1 MKKIQLFSIFI
12 FIILIQGCLD
22 KNNAPIL
29 SIPNYEIFEN
39 SELKIDLIDFQSDID
54 NDISGFELV
63 LGEGNIENNIYT
75 FISDYNSQGTYS
87 IEIKVIDMN
96 NNYDT
101 CIFLIT
107 VNNINRIPEFTDQ
120 FIPKNNKEIDN
131 TTIKFTWDAIDPDND
146 ILYYDFYLGTDINDL
161 QLIYTNLDVNEI
173 SISNLI
179 RGDTYYWKVSA
190 TDNNITIES
199 NIFNF
204 HITEEM
210 VGFHLYSQTNLITDP
225 FIIIDETKYTLPIT
239 IPLTKGSSITIKIP
253 EEQFFDIHK
262 HIPENN
268 VRFDFIKWEDN
279 IIQTERTFEI
289 IDDISISILFEEYYY
304 LRVLP
309 SSPQICVFEESGWY
323 PKNTSIII
331 TALNYERY
339 RFYYWTLN
347 DIDRYSYLRTI
358 TIIMDQPTN
367 LVAYYEYVCPF

>member
-1 MKKIQLFSIFI
+1 M
-12 FIILIQGCLD
+12 LISGCLD

-39 SELKIDLIDFQSDID
+39 SELNIDLLDFQSDID

-63 LGEGNIENNIYT
+63 SGEGNIKNNIYT

-179 RGDTYYWKVSA
+179 RGNTYYWKVQV

-199 NIFNF
+199 NIFSF

-253 EEQFFDIHK
+253 EEQFFDLHK

-279 IIQTERTFEI
+279 ITQTERTFEV
-289 IDDISISILFEEYYY
+289 IDNISISILFEEYYY

-309 SSPQICVFEESGWY
+309 SSPQICVFEERGWY